1 MNKIPSYVVKGRVLY
16 CGEPNWAYIGK
27 DPDSGKPVLRNTITG
42 SFIAADEYKITMP
55 IDYEHLLL
63 IDIESI
69 LDGVA
74 EKGQYSIGG
83 LPALIILADGLNSMG
98 YTDGN
103 TNSSFTILGIL
114 SNTMED
120 MMRTID
126 PTNIW
131 RSDLEIMAA
140 RNLFAANIRKNKIVV
155 AS

>member
-1 MNKIPSYVVKGRVLY
+1 MNELPSYVVNGRVLY
-16 CGEPNWAYIGK
+16 CGEPNWAYIGR
-27 DPDSGKPVLRNTITG
+27 DPDSGKPILRNTITG
-42 SFIAADEYKITMP
+42 SFIAADEDKITKP
-55 IDYEHLLL
+55 FDHEHELLC
-63 IDIESI
+63 DIEII

-74 EKGQYSIGG
+74 EKGHYSIGG
-83 LPALIILADGLNSMG
+83 LPVLINLADGLNSMG

-103 TNSSFTILGIL
+103 PNNSFTILGIL
-114 SNTMED
+114 SNTMAD

-126 PTNIW
+126 PTNIR